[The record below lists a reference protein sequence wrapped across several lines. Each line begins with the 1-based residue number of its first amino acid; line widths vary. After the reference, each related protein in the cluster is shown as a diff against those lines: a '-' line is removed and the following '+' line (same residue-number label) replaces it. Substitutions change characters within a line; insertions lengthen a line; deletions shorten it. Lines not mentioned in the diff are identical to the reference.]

1 MSAIDEQ
8 EAENSKKC
16 EITQNSCSH
25 RQLKFPKKFKNQIV
39 PHDKQITQIPD
50 SCKKCI

>member
-16 EITQNSCSH
+16 EITQNSGSH
-25 RQLKFPKKFKNQIV
+25 RRLKFPKKLKKSDSTTWQT
-39 PHDKQITQIPD
+39 DYPD
-50 SCKKCI
+50 TWQL